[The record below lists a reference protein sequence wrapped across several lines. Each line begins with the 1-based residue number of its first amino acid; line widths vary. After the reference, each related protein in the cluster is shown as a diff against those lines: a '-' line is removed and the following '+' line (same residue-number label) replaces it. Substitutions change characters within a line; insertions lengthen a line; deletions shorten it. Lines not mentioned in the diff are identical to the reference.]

1 MKNAI
6 IIYSGSTGSIEME
19 MGLNTTAALNTA
31 LIFYPS
37 DMLPGSDCEDFVFCG
52 FELSL
57 TPEAGGHFS
66 VTFLF

>member
-1 MKNAI
+1 MK
-6 IIYSGSTGSIEME
+6 SSSTQTGSIE
-19 MGLNTTAALNTA
+19 MGLNTTAALNMA

-37 DMLPGSDCEDFVFCG
+37 DMLPGTDCDDFVFCG

-57 TPEAGGHFS
+57 TPEDGGHFS